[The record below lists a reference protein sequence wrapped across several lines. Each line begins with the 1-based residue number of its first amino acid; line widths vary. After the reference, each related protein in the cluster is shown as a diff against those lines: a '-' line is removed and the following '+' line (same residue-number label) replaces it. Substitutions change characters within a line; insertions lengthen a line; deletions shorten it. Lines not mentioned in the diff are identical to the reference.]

1 MRERHHTLSAAAAAC
16 CAVIAA
22 ACVEYD
28 AEPFTGHTLPR
39 VTGYSTGVTN
49 DWLYFNLRT
58 GKTYNAAA
66 PNRDLREGQQ
76 RDSAEVAMDWDVAF
90 CGYRLRTNSGTSG
103 MGVGGAADLGRGGY
117 DKWTSAAEVA
127 ALDYVEDNDST
138 VSITMSQNDWNKY
151 LLANGLDFDTH
162 PWFDPNDGPATTLTS
177 ANPILAEALTF
188 AGPPPVYTPSGHT
201 YCIRTADG
209 ERYFKLM
216 IVSWYDAGVEIGGEG
231 GRLSY
236 YLDELP

>member
-1 MRERHHTLSAAAAAC
+1 MRVRHHTLCATMAALC
-16 CAVIAA
+16 CVAV

-28 AEPFTGHTLPR
+28 AEPFTGRTLPR

-76 RDSAEVAMDWDVAF
+76 RDSAEVAMDWDLAF

-103 MGVGGAADLGRGGY
+103 RGLGGATDLGSGGY
-117 DKWTSAAEVA
+117 DKWTRAEQVEE
-127 ALDYVEDNDST
+127 LDFVEDNDST

-162 PWFDPNDGPATTLTS
+162 PWFDPNDGPATRIH
-177 ANPILAEALTF
+177 AIGPHILR
-188 AGPPPVYTPSGHT
+188 PH
-201 YCIRTADG
+201 
-209 ERYFKLM
+209 
-216 IVSWYDAGVEIGGEG
+216 
-231 GRLSY
+231 GRR
-236 YLDELP
+236 